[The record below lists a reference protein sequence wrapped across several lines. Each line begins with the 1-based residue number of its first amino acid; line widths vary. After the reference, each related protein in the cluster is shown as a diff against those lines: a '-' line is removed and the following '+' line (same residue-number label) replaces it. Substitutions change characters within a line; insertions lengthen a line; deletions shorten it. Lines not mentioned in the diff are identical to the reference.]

1 MSFTIEEV
9 EKLAL
14 LAKMNINEDILSY
27 VEQLNSLLNYVSIIK
42 DVNTDDVEPLIY
54 ILPNYNVFRAD
65 EIVPSIGQE
74 KILQNARVVEE
85 GYFKVPKII

>member
-1 MSFTIEEV
+1 MSFTVEEV

-14 LAKMNINEDILSY
+14 LAKIDINEDIKLY
-27 VEQLNSLLNYVSIIK
+27 ADQLNLLLNYVSIIK
-42 DVNTDDVEPLIY
+42 DVNTDNVEPLIY

-65 EIVPSIGQE
+65 EIMPSIGQD
-74 KILQNARVVEE
+74 KILQNATVVEE